1 MDAFLLNAAIHAVV
15 KDEIDKGW
23 EVFGI
28 RRGYA
33 AAWSVAGGPMSTL
46 KLHPLKLLPFD
57 LYVLS
62 NAVSCNEADDPIL
75 LCHNKAS
82 LILFDHQFKG
92 LHHIIR

>member
-1 MDAFLLNAAIHAVV
+1 MV

-62 NAVSCNEADDPIL
+62 NAVSCNQPNDSVPL
-75 LCHNKAS
+75 RHHNPAFIF
-82 LILFDHQFKG
+82 LDH
-92 LHHIIR
+92 